1 MRVGIDAIV
10 AFENRPHSLFLIF
23 WMIIKPDKTS
33 SPFFNKYPSFTP
45 YYSFIKYIIIS
56 DNIFGRSLQALEYFY
71 CDLGVRKE
79 YYNMYNEL
87 TGKSSLGHYI
97 VVSDHRACM
106 WRRMLLV
113 RLNN

>member
-1 MRVGIDAIV
+1 
-10 AFENRPHSLFLIF
+10 
-23 WMIIKPDKTS
+23 MIIKPDKTS

-106 WRRMLLV
+106 
-113 RLNN
+113 